1 MSKVRKGHEAQDRV
15 ISQFRKDAKSSDS
28 GAAWRACLAKPSQ
41 AVAPKKEEVRMSFRY
56 LATGK

>member
-15 ISQFRKDAKSSDS
+15 ISQFRKDARSSDS
-28 GAAWRACLAKPSQ
+28 GAAWRACLAKPGK
-41 AVAPKKEEVRMSFRY
+41 AVAPKEEVRMSFRF